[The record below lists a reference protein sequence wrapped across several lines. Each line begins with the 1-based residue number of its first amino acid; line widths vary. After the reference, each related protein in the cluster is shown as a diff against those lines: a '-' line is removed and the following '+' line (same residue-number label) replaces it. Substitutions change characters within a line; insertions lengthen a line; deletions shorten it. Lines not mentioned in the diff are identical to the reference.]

1 MQPTQNNQARN
12 LSRKS
17 CFFWFDRF
25 LIFDR
30 LFFAER
36 STEVKGMKNLAQQLS
51 TVYVYA
57 PTTHDRGSV
66 DVYQPAHAQ
75 IMQGRYGSVLHV
87 RVCEVIS
94 AGVIVV

>member
-12 LSRKS
+12 LSRL
-17 CFFWFDRF
+17 FLFDRF
-25 LIFDR
+25 FLLDR

-36 STEVKGMKNLAQQLS
+36 STEVKGIKNLAQQLS

-57 PTTHDRGSV
+57 PTTHDRSSV
-66 DVYQPAHAQ
+66 DVCQPAHAQ